1 MINYNQMIW
10 CAKNS
15 ALNTISSI
23 IERLHL
29 GGCEMSDYSFQL
41 LAIVIYM
48 LAMIGIGWFA
58 YKRTTNLN
66 DYMLGGRDLGPAV
79 TALSAGAADMSGWLL
94 MGLPGAIYAAG
105 LVEAWIAIG
114 LTVGAWLNWLL
125 VAPRLRVYT
134 QVSKNSITIPS
145 FLDNRLRDNTKLIRI
160 LSGIVILVFFT
171 FYVSS
176 GMVSGGKFFQSS
188 FGFDYHTGL
197 LLVAVVTVGYT
208 LFGGF
213 LAVSYT
219 DFLQGLIMFL
229 ALVLV
234 PIIGIFFTGGI
245 GETIDSIKSVSP
257 EHFSLFASTATA
269 AGVISSVAW
278 GLGYFGQPHIIVR
291 FMAIKSVKET
301 KQARRIGIGW
311 MILSL
316 VGAMGTA
323 LVGLAYF
330 QQSGQTIDDPETIF
344 IVMGQILFHPFIAGI
359 MLAAILAAIMSTI
372 SSQLIVT
379 SSALIEDMYKALF
392 KKDASDKHY
401 VFAGRIAV
409 LVVAVIAAI
418 LGWNPNS
425 SILDLV
431 GFAWA
436 GFGAA
441 FGPTILLALYW
452 RKLTNIGALAGMLAG
467 AVVAFVWGQSDA
479 LSGMIYEIVPGFI
492 INLVITVIVSLIT
505 FKPNKEIEAE
515 FNETLNLLQSEK
527 K

>member
-1 MINYNQMIW
+1 
-10 CAKNS
+10 
-15 ALNTISSI
+15 
-23 IERLHL
+23 
-29 GGCEMSDYSFQL
+29 MSDQAFQL
-41 LAIVIYM
+41 LAIVIYL
-48 LAMIGIGWFA
+48 LAMIIIGWFA
-58 YKRTTNLN
+58 YRRTKSLN

-94 MGLPGAIYAAG
+94 MGLPGAIYATG

-114 LTVGAWLNWLL
+114 LTVGAWLNWYF

-134 QVSKNSITIPS
+134 QISKDSITIPS

-160 LSGIVILVFFT
+160 AAGIVILVFFT

-197 LLVAVVTVGYT
+197 ILVSVVTVGYT

-229 ALVLV
+229 ALILV
-234 PIIGIFFTGGI
+234 PIVGIFFTGGI
-245 GETIDSIKSVSP
+245 GETVDTITAMKP
-257 EHFSLFASTATA
+257 EHFNLFASTATV

-316 VGAMGTA
+316 IGATLTA
-323 LVGLAYF
+323 LIGYAYF
-330 QQSGQTIDDPETIF
+330 QQNGLTLDDPETVF

-379 SSALIEDMYKALF
+379 SSALIEDMYRALF
-392 KKDASDKHY
+392 KKEASDKHY
-401 VFAGRIAV
+401 VTAGRIAV
-409 LVVAVIAAI
+409 LIVAIVAAI
-418 LGWNPNS
+418 LGWNPEN

-452 RKLTNIGALAGMLAG
+452 KKLTNIGALVGMVAG
-467 AVVAFVWGQSDA
+467 AVVAFVWGQSET
-479 LSGMIYEIVPGFI
+479 LSGMLYEIVPGFI
-492 INLVITVIVSLIT
+492 INLILTVIISLLT
-505 FKPNKEIEAE
+505 YKHNAEIEKE
-515 FNETLNLLQSEK
+515 FDDTLELLKSDKEK
-527 K
+527 